1 MSHIFFTSTGGNA
14 ASADSEAIPNGH
26 YLGVTNMTD
35 RVVNVTLTTSGT
47 LSDNADDTFNNIA
60 DVVLSNSGTA
70 VEMKLPAGASYFMRN
85 QSGGTVEVDIA
96 ANAATFAHTVV
107 GIESQRIGFW
117 AV

>member
-1 MSHIFFTSTGGNA
+1 MAHIFFNSTGGNTA
-14 ASADSEAIPNGH
+14 AADSEAIPTGH

-35 RVVNVTLTTSGT
+35 RVVNITLTTSGT
-47 LSDNADDTFNNIA
+47 LIDNADDTFNNPA
-60 DVVLSNSGTA
+60 DAVVSLSGTA
-70 VEMKLPAGASYFMRN
+70 VELRLQAGDSYFLRN

-96 ANAATFAHTVV
+96 ANAATFTHTTA